1 MYLKV
6 TQPGWATVL
15 PPQLE
20 IWIETLYIL
29 IENYH
34 PDNRAQLQS
43 LWCRW
48 VVITVCINSLT
59 AAKQN
64 KECSNGGTSSSNATC
79 SNNATCSSKAR
90 SVVNYWVFYQGLTTV
105 AYAFILNGLAWWIVF
120 AVAASATPNESKV
133 TLLYMMC
140 SIYQVC
146 SIRRYMG
153 FTKQVVSCPDLIW
166 HFQYKMQV
174 VMLIMIHAWVGFGS
188 GTLQS
193 KRRLST
199 PIRVLMTRLSSVRL
213 KHSVQPVQYILIED
227 CGAGGCP
234 VVVAQWLEHCQGSLV
249 QFLEIVS
256 YSNNISSL
264 FLFPTEARCSKN
276 NQATLVHPH
285 NMCHT
290 HHIPLGP
297 MH

>member
-188 GTLQS
+188 GTDTTKQEEIVNPYQS
-193 KRRLST
+193 SDDTAVECETEAFST
-199 PIRVLMTRLSSVRL
+199 TCAVHINKGLWCWWLSSGCS
-213 KHSVQPVQYILIED
+213 SVAWALPGILDSISGD
-227 CGAGGCP
+227 C
-234 VVVAQWLEHCQGSLV
+234 Q
-249 QFLEIVS
+249 
-256 YSNNISSL
+256 L
-264 FLFPTEARCSKN
+264 F
-276 NQATLVHPH
+276 Q
-285 NMCHT
+285 
-290 HHIPLGP
+290 
-297 MH
+297 